1 MACIRKRR
9 NRWVLDFYDHH
20 GKRRWKT
27 LKKGTS
33 KEQARQELAEIER
46 NIRHGAYTPVRALPS
61 FSQVA
66 DDWLS
71 SKKPSIRHSTYE
83 QYNGHVKIHLKPYF
97 RRLKINQVNFD
108 AVESFKRHCLK
119 KGVTLPTLRKILI
132 NLGAILTYA
141 VRMRYTDY
149 NPARDIEKPKG
160 TSSNPDSREMVI
172 LKPAEIRALLDKAGS
187 QKDKVLFM
195 TAVLTGL
202 REGELFG
209 LKWGDLDW
217 ANSQLLVRRTYN
229 HGRFY
234 DPKSKTSRR
243 RVDLAPEL
251 IRELKKWRLACPPS
265 SLDLVF
271 PTTIG
276 TPENAAAMLYR
287 RFFPALTRAKLPRI
301 RFHQLRHTFAS
312 LLIDQ
317 GEHPKYIQTQLG
329 HSSIQVTMDIYGHLM
344 ETANQEAATRLGKA
358 VLGVS
363 ESNGS
368 KMVAQKEER
377 G

>member
-9 NRWVLDFYDHH
+9 GRWTLDFYDHH

-27 LKKGTS
+27 LKKGTT
-33 KEQARQELAEIER
+33 KEQARQELTEIER
-46 NIRHGAYTPVRALPS
+46 NIRHGAYTPVRALPT

-71 SKKPSIRHSTYE
+71 SKKPNIRHSTYE
-83 QYNGHVKIHLKPYF
+83 QYHGHLKIHLKPYF

-108 AVESFKRHCLK
+108 AAESFKRHCLK
-119 KGVTLPTLRKILI
+119 KGVSAPTLRKVLI
-132 NLGAILTYA
+132 NLGAIVTYA
-141 VRMRYTDY
+141 VRMRYVDY
-149 NPARDIEKPKG
+149 NPVRDIEKPKG
-160 TSSNPDSREMVI
+160 TSGNPDSREMVI
-172 LKPAEIRALLDKAGS
+172 LKPAEIRALLDNAR
-187 QKDKVLFM
+187 DERDRVLFM
-195 TAVLTGL
+195 TAALTGL
-202 REGELFG
+202 REGELIG

-217 ANSQLLVRRTYN
+217 SNAQLLVRRTFN
-229 HGRFY
+229 HGRFC

-265 SLDLVF
+265 ELDLVF
-271 PTTIG
+271 PNTIG
-276 TPENAAAMLYR
+276 RPENAAGMLYR
-287 RFFPALTRAKLPRI
+287 SFFPALTRAKLPRI

-317 GEHPKYIQTQLG
+317 GEHPKYIQNQLG

-344 ETANQEAATRLGKA
+344 ETANQKAASRLGRA
-358 VLGVS
+358 VFGDS
-363 ESNGS
+363 EINGS
-368 KMVAQKEER
+368 TLVAQKAER